1 MQATVVRV
9 MVKQGAKVVAGDIIC
24 VLEAMKMEQPI
35 VAHEDG
41 TVISVSVAVGDS
53 VSGGHALV
61 TLESL

>member
-9 MVKQGAKVVAGDIIC
+9 MVETGATVIAGDIVC

-35 VAHEDG
+35 IAHQDG

-53 VSGGHALV
+53 VSGGQ
-61 TLESL
+61 SLFAIE

>member
-9 MVKQGAKVVAGDIIC
+9 MVEAGATIIAGDIVC

-35 VAHEDG
+35 IAHQNG

-53 VSGGHALV
+53 VSGGQPLLAI
-61 TLESL
+61 S

>member
-1 MQATVVRV
+1 V
-9 MVKQGAKVVAGDIIC
+9 C

-35 VAHEDG
+35 IAHQDG
-41 TVISVSVAVGDS
+41 TVISVSVSVGDS

>member
-9 MVKQGAKVVAGDIIC
+9 MVETGATVIAGDIVC

-35 VAHEDG
+35 IAHQDG

-53 VSGGHALV
+53 VSGGQ
-61 TLESL
+61 SLLAIS